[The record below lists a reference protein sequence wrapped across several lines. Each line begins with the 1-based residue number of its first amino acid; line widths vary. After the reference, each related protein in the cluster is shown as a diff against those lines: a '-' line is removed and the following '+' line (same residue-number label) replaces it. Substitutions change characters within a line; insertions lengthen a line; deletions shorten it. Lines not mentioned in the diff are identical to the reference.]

1 MSTWGYFC
9 LSHSNIFSAR
19 SQAMIR
25 AGRKDWIREISNPTP
40 VPTSRTTYPSCSPV
54 SATIFLR
61 RSKTSTGWGMSNSS
75 TRLLKYWRWDKLIPN
90 PLKRRMVYNQIKL
103 TGQKIKERQQIKK
116 FMTWAK
122 DKLLDFD
129 LPVVPVA

>member
-1 MSTWGYFC
+1 
-9 LSHSNIFSAR
+9 
-19 SQAMIR
+19 
-25 AGRKDWIREISNPTP
+25 
-40 VPTSRTTYPSCSPV
+40 
-54 SATIFLR
+54 
-61 RSKTSTGWGMSNSS
+61 MSNSS